1 MADADTAIRP
11 YRVDI
16 PQAALDDLAGRLSRT
31 QWPDELPGATG
42 SYGMTTARVR
52 DLAGYWRDE
61 FDWRAVE
68 ARLNSHPQ
76 FVTDIDGETIHFLHV
91 RSSRADATPLLL
103 THGWPGS
110 VLEYLDLIAPLA
122 EPDDPGVPAFHLVIP
137 SLPGFGFSGP
147 TRGPGWD
154 RYRTA
159 RAWAE
164 LMRRLGYDRYGAA
177 GNDAGSMISPKW
189 AGSTRGT
196 SSGCT
201 SPSCSRSRPATR
213 PSSRD

>member
-16 PQAALDDLAGRLSRT
+16 PQAALDDLAGRLSRA

-76 FVTDIDGETIHFLHV
+76 FVTDIDGEAIHFLHV

-122 EPDDPGVPAFHLVIP
+122 EPDDPGRGMGP
-137 SLPGFGFSGP
+137 LPDRAGLGGADAPPRLRPLRRGRQRRGLDDLPRSGP
-147 TRGPGWD
+147 DRPGARPRGARHAAVLVPVRRPG
-154 RYRTA
+154 RVR
-159 RAWAE
+159 
-164 LMRRLGYDRYGAA
+164 
-177 GNDAGSMISPKW
+177 
-189 AGSTRGT
+189 
-196 SSGCT
+196 
-201 SPSCSRSRPATR
+201 
-213 PSSRD
+213 

>member
-16 PQAALDDLAGRLSRT
+16 PQAALDDLAGRLSRA

-76 FVTDIDGETIHFLHV
+76 FVTDIDGEAIHFLHV

-110 VLEYLDLIAPLA
+110 VLEDLDLIAPLA
-122 EPDDPGVPAFHLVIP
+122 GPDGAGAPALHLLTP
-137 SLPGFGFSGP
+137 SLPGRGPLPARGGRGRAGAPPRLRPLRCGRQRCGLDDLPRSGP
-147 TRGPGWD
+147 DRPGARPRGARHPAVLVPG
-154 RYRTA
+154 R
-159 RAWAE
+159 
-164 LMRRLGYDRYGAA
+164 
-177 GNDAGSMISPKW
+177 
-189 AGSTRGT
+189 
-196 SSGCT
+196 
-201 SPSCSRSRPATR
+201 
-213 PSSRD
+213 